1 MNQTETLLRNLRVIV
16 RSEKILARAQIQMAS
31 RRVVLAVV
39 AGIAALFA
47 LGLFN
52 TAAFFALELE
62 FNPAISALIL
72 ALANLVIAGIVVL
85 IAVNLKPGRDAEMA
99 SDFRDMAVAEIEQQV
114 SSVEDNIRQIGAD
127 ITDIGGTA
135 MGLVRSPSQLI
146 APGVA
151 IAAITAITK
160 LLRSS
165 KKGAAKGEK

>member
-1 MNQTETLLRNLRVIV
+1 MNQTETLLRNLRVII

-52 TAAFFALELE
+52 VAAFFALELE
-62 FNPAISALIL
+62 FSPAVSALLL
-72 ALANLVIAGIVVL
+72 ALANLVIAGVVVL
-85 IAVNLKPGRDAEMA
+85 VAVNLKPGHDAQMA
-99 SDFRDMAVAEIEQQV
+99 SDFRDMAVSEIEQQV
-114 SSVEDNIRQIGAD
+114 SGVEDSIRRVGAE

-151 IAAITAITK
+151 IAAITAITR

-165 KKGAAKGEK
+165 KKGEDKKEE